1 MEGTKGHLKEICRDP
16 ERSQEITEC
25 LSKNLSM
32 IYTTLSTTSTT
43 NYNTT
48 IAVCEDHMDITKG
61 SLDDISRPASSDRSH
76 AGSRESFSEIRR
88 DGHRS
93 LEVLSPDVTDMRQV
107 QESTHEMSDCEEHKS
122 DHDSDGEAKDSDLE
136 KALKKMKKL
145 DEILSH
151 KVSVERE
158 VKRKSRELHQRLWQE
173 LKAVRASP
181 ESSDEMDNTRRFLL
195 LTPESFQDCGE
206 DVDFVPLFETEVLED
221 LNLKSQK
228 EENAESDKTELGQ
241 QVMENQT
248 PDVRHGAAQSKRR
261 QDFVKKNIELAG
273 SSVLLTNQERER
285 LEELLKDL
293 EEDQNN
299 TEPMSQH
306 EVSLC
311 AGVYGEGFSPEP
323 SELKH
328 LLHIDSRLQQLLPVN
343 DFMSVRSSWT
353 EAGSSQS
360 LDEMKMGDRVL
371 WYVRERREQEK
382 RLREI
387 QHQLQLLDEIEETD
401 LIHLS
406 DARSISPHGRPAPF

>member
-1 MEGTKGHLKEICRDP
+1 MEGTKGHLKEICLDP
-16 ERSQEITEC
+16 ERLKEITGC
-25 LSKNLSM
+25 LSKNQ
-32 IYTTLSTTSTT
+32 
-43 NYNTT
+43 
-48 IAVCEDHMDITKG
+48 IAVCEDYMDITKG

-76 AGSRESFSEIRR
+76 AGSRESFSEM
-88 DGHRS
+88 GHRS
-93 LEVLSPDVTDMRQV
+93 LEVLSPDVTDTRI

-122 DHDSDGEAKDSDLE
+122 DHDSDEEAKDSELE
-136 KALKKMKKL
+136 KAMKKMKKL
-145 DEILSH
+145 DEILSL

-173 LKAVRASP
+173 LQAVSLRASP

-195 LTPESFQDCGE
+195 LTPERFEDCSE
-206 DVDFVPLFETEVLED
+206 DVDYVPVFETEVLED
-221 LNLKSQK
+221 LNLKSLK
-228 EENAESDKTELGQ
+228 EENAQSDKTELGQ
-241 QVMENQT
+241 QVIEDQT
-248 PDVRHGAAQSKRR
+248 PDIRHGAAQSNRR

-299 TEPMSQH
+299 TEPMSRR

-311 AGVYGEGFSPEP
+311 AAVYGEGFGPE
-323 SELKH
+323 LQH

-343 DFMSVRSSWT
+343 DFTSVRSSWT

-371 WYVRERREQEK
+371 WDVRERREQEK

-387 QHQLQLLDEIEETD
+387 QHQLQLLDEIEKSD

-406 DARSISPHGRPAPF
+406 DAHGISPRPSSSVLNETDETMTEREEKS